1 MFKKVAIIALFLFSP
16 HLVFGSD
23 NRLLDDFNNW
33 KEREVLKV
41 AETDKVEPLSFDDWK
56 SERDKQGLL
65 QSNGNKKL
73 SDQSQYPSLSPQVQ
87 AQNQIVDEFI
97 KMFITG
103 IFLVLLASFSGL
115 ASWIYIKATGKKVE
129 AERDEKNNTEVAS
142 RVRRMANFSIDIL
155 ILINGISSLIAY
167 SVISFEWYGL
177 FRYWWFVW
185 IGIVLSYYIFFEG
198 LFGWTP
204 AKLITRTKV
213 IGKSGTKP
221 NLNEVIGRTLLRL
234 VPFEIFSYMGKSAL
248 GWHDRWSGTM
258 VVPTSISMDVTKFC
272 KECGSEIDMPNAD
285 CSKCKKISN

>member
-1 MFKKVAIIALFLFSP
+1 MFKKVAVIALFLFLP

-33 KEREVLKV
+33 KEGEELKV
-41 AETDKVEPLSFDDWK
+41 AETDRVEPLSFDDWK
-56 SERDKQGLL
+56 SERDKQALE
-65 QSNGNKKL
+65 QSNNNQLGN
-73 SDQSQYPSLSPQVQ
+73 QSQYPSLSPQTQ

-103 IFLVLLASFSGL
+103 IFLVLLAGFSGL
-115 ASWIYIKATGKKVE
+115 VSWMYIKVTGKKVE

-167 SVISFEWYGL
+167 LAISLEWYGL

-185 IGIVLSYYIFFEG
+185 IGIILAYYIFFES

-234 VPFEIFSYMGKSAL
+234 VPFEILSYMGKSAL

-258 VVPTSISMDVTKFC
+258 VVPMNINMGVAKFC
-272 KECGSEIDMPNAD
+272 RECGGQLDALAMSCRK
-285 CSKCKKISN
+285 CSAVTSK